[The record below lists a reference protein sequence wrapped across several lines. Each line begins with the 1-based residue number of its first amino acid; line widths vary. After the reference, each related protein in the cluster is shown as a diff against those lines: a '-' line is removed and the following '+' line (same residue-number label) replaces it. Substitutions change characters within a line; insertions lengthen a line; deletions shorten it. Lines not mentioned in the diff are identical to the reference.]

1 MKNKFVYLNRIPSLV
16 IAVITTLTL
25 ISTLTATG
33 PNTKETQQDAC
44 SRTSLDALNS
54 CRTSA
59 QSAYSL
65 SLGNC
70 DNIPDP
76 AQRGQCHQDAQ
87 ATLQVALQ
95 TCQDQFVARQQLC
108 GLLGGGPYNPVIDP
122 ANFGGPIDNPY
133 FPLIPG
139 RTLIYEVLPSRYGIN
154 VHHMRMAD
162 AISNNG

>member
-1 MKNKFVYLNRIPSLV
+1 MKTMKNKVVYLKKLAGFCALITIGLPLV
-16 IAVITTLTL
+16 GHTELTK
-25 ISTLTATG
+25 G
-33 PNTKETQQDAC
+33 PNTKQAQQDAC

-76 AQRGQCHQDAQ
+76 AARQQCQQ
-87 ATLQVALQ
+87 EVLATLHEALQ

-122 ANFGGPIDNPY
+122 TNF
-133 FPLIPG
+133 
-139 RTLIYEVLPSRYGIN
+139 
-154 VHHMRMAD
+154 
-162 AISNNG
+162 

>member
-1 MKNKFVYLNRIPSLV
+1 MKTKFHASHRRHIWKKLAGFCVFNTIS
-16 IAVITTLTL
+16 LTL
-25 ISTLTATG
+25 VAWIADAELTEAG
-33 PNTKETQQDAC
+33 PNAKETQQDAC

-139 RTLIYEVLPSRYGIN
+139 RTLIYEAHTV
-154 VHHMRMAD
+154 D
-162 AISNNG
+162 ASSATP